1 MFMEM
6 NFPHKSA
13 LLEADREAAG
23 EILQRDDYNAL
34 LAHAIAR
41 QSLSLSAR
49 AVVNHRMKLATA
61 IASNRGRSF
70 ENRIRF
76 FAGQVDNPADVAG
89 KATPFVRGHFHP
101 DIADQFIVGEGA

>member
-1 MFMEM
+1 MEM

-13 LLEADREAAG
+13 LLNADREAANNVM
-23 EILQRDDYNAL
+23 QQDDFNAL

-49 AVVNHRMKLATA
+49 AVVNHRMELASA
-61 IASNRGRSF
+61 IASNRGRSL

-76 FAGQVDNPADVAG
+76 FAGLMNRSADDSG
-89 KATPFVRGHFHP
+89 KETPFVRGHFRP
-101 DIADQFIVGEGA
+101 DIADQNSVGESA

>member
-1 MFMEM
+1 MEM

-13 LLEADREAAG
+13 LLNADREAADN
-23 EILQRDDYNAL
+23 ILQRDDFNAL

-49 AVVNHRMKLATA
+49 AVVNHRIELATA

-76 FAGQVDNPADVAG
+76 FAGRLGRSTEIPGNS
-89 KATPFVRGHFHP
+89 TPFVRGHFRP
-101 DIADQFIVGEGA
+101 DIADQFTVGDGV